1 MAVVDDLRERS
12 IRTLAW
18 LGDARFEVEVRR
30 RLAAR
35 GDYPTDRLDVMKAGV
50 VRADAQA
57 QLLASIEGELE
68 PAELDVAARARNAAL
83 PASARGKRNTRA
95 YREATAFEALVAW
108 WDLGPPP
115 ARTRFDALV
124 GPRLD
129 AAIDAAIAR
138 DAARPRRG

>member
-1 MAVVDDLRERS
+1 MALVDEMRTRS

-18 LGDARFEVEVRR
+18 LGDAHFELEVRR

-35 GDYPTDRLDVMKAGV
+35 GDYPTDRLDAMKAGV

-57 QLLASIEGELE
+57 ELLASIEADLE
-68 PAELDVAARARNAAL
+68 PPERDVAARARNAAL

-108 WDLGPPP
+108 WKLGPPP
-115 ARTRFDALV
+115 DRARFDAIV

-129 AAIDAAIAR
+129 TAIDAAIAR